1 MKAQIISIGDEI
13 LIGQIVNTNAA
24 WIANYLTSEGI
35 ECTKITTVSDSK
47 ESIVTALKNAVDN
60 SELVIITGGL
70 GPTNDDITKHTLCSF
85 FNDKLERNND
95 VLSDI
100 KKFFQQKG
108 RSNILDLNKDQALVP
123 SKSKVIRNPLGTA
136 PGIWLSQNNCEV
148 LALPGV
154 PYEMKILVEHFF
166 REFKKNRKL
175 DSIVQKT
182 IFIRNIPESQLAF
195 MLKEWEAS
203 INKDIKLAYLPSPG
217 VVRLRLSG
225 ISNSKAKIESLIQCE
240 LDKLNSIVKY
250 DDNSKDLNQ
259 LVYDFCKIK
268 CISISVAESCTSG
281 LIASSLSQIP
291 GSSDIFLGGIICYS
305 DLSKINLLGISS
317 KLINEKSSVS
327 EDVCFEMA
335 QNVRN
340 KFKSDYSIATTGYAG
355 PTGGTEDNPVGT
367 VFITIN
373 SLKGSITEKILFS
386 GDRKIILNQVRI
398 KALELL
404 IDEIKKYE

>member
-35 ECTKITTVSDSK
+35 ECAKITTVSDSK
-47 ESIVTALKNAVDN
+47 ESIVNALQNAVDN

-100 KKFFQQKG
+100 KNFFKQKG

-182 IFIRNIPESQLAF
+182 IFIRNIPESQLAY

-217 VVRLRLSG
+217 VVRLRFSG

-259 LVYDFCKIK
+259 LVYDLCKIK
-268 CISISVAESCTSG
+268 CVSISVAESCTSG

-291 GSSDIFLGGIICYS
+291 GSSNSFLGGIICYS
-305 DLSKINLLGISS
+305 DLSKINLLGISP

-340 KFKSDYSIATTGYAG
+340 KFNSDYSIATTGYAG
-355 PTGGTEDNPVGT
+355 PNGGTKHNPVGT

-373 SLKGSITEKILFS
+373 SSKGSISEKILFS

>member
-47 ESIVTALKNAVDN
+47 RSIVTALKNAVDN

-100 KKFFQQKG
+100 KKFFKQKG

-182 IFIRNIPESQLAF
+182 IFIRNIPESQLAY

-259 LVYDFCKIK
+259 LVYDLCKIK

-281 LIASSLSQIP
+281 LIGSSLSQIP
-291 GSSDIFLGGIICYS
+291 GSSNFFLGGIICYS
-305 DLSKINLLGISS
+305 DLSKINLLGISP

-340 KFKSDYSIATTGYAG
+340 KFNSDFSIATTGYAG

-373 SLKGSITEKILFS
+373 SSKGSITEKILFS

-404 IDEIKKYE
+404 INEIKKYE

>member
-35 ECTKITTVSDSK
+35 ECAKITTVSDSK
-47 ESIVTALKNAVDN
+47 ESIVNALQNAVDN

-70 GPTNDDITKHTLCSF
+70 GPTNGDITKHTLCGF
-85 FNDKLERNND
+85 FNDKLEINND

-100 KKFFQQKG
+100 KKFFKQKG

-123 SKSKVIRNPLGTA
+123 TQSKVIRNPLGTA

-182 IFIRNIPESQLAF
+182 IFIRNIPESQLAY

-259 LVYDFCKIK
+259 LVYDLCKIK

-281 LIASSLSQIP
+281 LIGSSLSQIP
-291 GSSDIFLGGIICYS
+291 GSSNFFLGGIICYS

-340 KFKSDYSIATTGYAG
+340 KFNSDYSIATTGYAG
-355 PTGGTEDNPVGT
+355 PTGGTEDDPVGT

-373 SLKGSITEKILFS
+373 SSKGSMTEKILFS

>member
-35 ECTKITTVSDSK
+35 ECAKITTVSDSK
-47 ESIVTALKNAVDN
+47 ESIVNALQNAVDN

-70 GPTNDDITKHTLCSF
+70 GPTNDDITKHTLCDF

-100 KKFFQQKG
+100 KKFFKQKG

-182 IFIRNIPESQLAF
+182 IFIRNIPESQLAY

-250 DDNSKDLNQ
+250 DNNSKDLNQ
-259 LVYDFCKIK
+259 LVYDLCKIK

-291 GSSDIFLGGIICYS
+291 GSSNSFLGGIICYS
-305 DLSKINLLGISS
+305 DLSKINLLGISP

-335 QNVRN
+335 KNVRN
-340 KFKSDYSIATTGYAG
+340 KFNSDFSIATTGYAG
-355 PTGGTEDNPVGT
+355 PTGGTKDNPVGT

-373 SLKGSITEKILFS
+373 SSNGSITEKILFS

>member
-47 ESIVTALKNAVDN
+47 RSIVTALKNAVDN

-70 GPTNDDITKHTLCSF
+70 GPTNDDITKHTLCGF
-85 FNDKLERNND
+85 FNDKLEINND

-100 KKFFQQKG
+100 KKFFKQKG

-225 ISNSKAKIESLIQCE
+225 ISNSKAKIESLIQSE
-240 LDKLNSIVKY
+240 LDKLNFIVKY

-259 LVYDFCKIK
+259 LVYDLCKIK
-268 CISISVAESCTSG
+268 CITISVAESCTSG
-281 LIASSLSQIP
+281 LIASSLSHVP
-291 GSSDIFLGGIICYS
+291 GSSNYFLGGIICYS
-305 DLSKINLLGISS
+305 DLSKINLLGISPN
-317 KLINEKSSVS
+317 LINKKSSVS

-340 KFKSDYSIATTGYAG
+340 KFNSDYSIATTGYAG
-355 PTGGTEDNPVGT
+355 PTGGNEDNPVGT

-373 SLKGSITEKILFS
+373 SSNGSITKKMLFS

-404 IDEIKKYE
+404 INEIKKYE

>member
-35 ECTKITTVSDSK
+35 ECAKITTVSDSK
-47 ESIVTALKNAVDN
+47 ESIVNALQNAVDN

-100 KKFFQQKG
+100 KKFFKQKG

-182 IFIRNIPESQLAF
+182 IFIRNIPESQLAY

-259 LVYDFCKIK
+259 LVYDLCKIK

-291 GSSDIFLGGIICYS
+291 GSSNSFLGGIICYS

-340 KFKSDYSIATTGYAG
+340 KFNSDYSIATTGYAG

>member
-100 KKFFQQKG
+100 KKFFKQKG
-108 RSNILDLNKDQALVP
+108 RLNILDLNKDQALVP

-182 IFIRNIPESQLAF
+182 IFIRNIPESQLAY

-250 DDNSKDLNQ
+250 DNNSKDLNQ
-259 LVYDFCKIK
+259 LVYDLCKIK

-291 GSSDIFLGGIICYS
+291 GSSNSFLGGIICYS

-340 KFKSDYSIATTGYAG
+340 KFNSDYSIATTGYAG

-404 IDEIKKYE
+404 IDEIKKHE

>member
-85 FNDKLERNND
+85 FNDKLKRNND

-100 KKFFQQKG
+100 KKFFKQKG

-182 IFIRNIPESQLAF
+182 IFIRNIPESQLAY

-259 LVYDFCKIK
+259 LVYDLCKIK

-281 LIASSLSQIP
+281 LIGSSLSQIP
-291 GSSDIFLGGIICYS
+291 GSSNFFLGGIICYS

-327 EDVCFEMA
+327 KDVCFEMA

-340 KFKSDYSIATTGYAG
+340 KFNSDYSIATTGYAG

-373 SLKGSITEKILFS
+373 SSKCSITEKILFS

-404 IDEIKKYE
+404 INEIKKYE

>member
-70 GPTNDDITKHTLCSF
+70 GPTNDDITKHTLCRF

-100 KKFFQQKG
+100 KKFFKQKG

-182 IFIRNIPESQLAF
+182 IFIRNIPESQLAY

-225 ISNSKAKIESLIQCE
+225 ISNSKAKIESLIKYE
-240 LDKLNSIVKY
+240 LDKLSSIVKY

-259 LVYDFCKIK
+259 LVYDLCKIK

-335 QNVRN
+335 KNVRN
-340 KFKSDYSIATTGYAG
+340 KFNSDYSIATTGYAG
-355 PTGGTEDNPVGT
+355 PTGGNEDNPVGT

-373 SLKGSITEKILFS
+373 SSNGSITEKILFS

>member
-100 KKFFQQKG
+100 KKFFKQKG

-182 IFIRNIPESQLAF
+182 IFIRNIPESQLAY

-225 ISNSKAKIESLIQCE
+225 ISNSKAKIENLIKYE
-240 LDKLNSIVKY
+240 LDKLSSIVKY

-259 LVYDFCKIK
+259 LVYDLCKIK

-291 GSSDIFLGGIICYS
+291 GSSNIFLGGIICYS

-327 EDVCFEMA
+327 KDVCFEMA

-340 KFKSDYSIATTGYAG
+340 KFNSDYSIATTGYAG
-355 PTGGTEDNPVGT
+355 PTGGSEDNPVGT

-373 SLKGSITEKILFS
+373 SSKGSMTEKILFS

>member
-24 WIANYLTSEGI
+24 WIANYLTLEGI
-35 ECTKITTVSDSK
+35 ECAKITTVSDSK
-47 ESIVTALKNAVDN
+47 RSIVTALKNAVDN

-70 GPTNDDITKHTLCSF
+70 GPTNDDITKHTLCGF
-85 FNDKLERNND
+85 FNDKLEINND

-100 KKFFQQKG
+100 KKFFKQKG

-182 IFIRNIPESQLAF
+182 IFIRNIPESQLAY

-259 LVYDFCKIK
+259 LVYDLCKIK

-281 LIASSLSQIP
+281 LIGSSLSQIP
-291 GSSDIFLGGIICYS
+291 GSSNFFLGGIICYS
-305 DLSKINLLGISS
+305 DLSKINLLGISPD
-317 KLINEKSSVS
+317 LINEKSSVS

-335 QNVRN
+335 KNVRN
-340 KFKSDYSIATTGYAG
+340 KFSSDYSIATTGYAG

-373 SLKGSITEKILFS
+373 SSKGSITEKILFS

-404 IDEIKKYE
+404 INEIKKYE

>member
-47 ESIVTALKNAVDN
+47 RSIVTALKNAVDN

-85 FNDKLERNND
+85 FNDKLERNKD

-100 KKFFQQKG
+100 KKFFKQKG

-182 IFIRNIPESQLAF
+182 IYIRNIPESQLAF

-203 INKDIKLAYLPSPG
+203 IYKDIKLAYLPSPG

-225 ISNSKAKIESLIQCE
+225 ISNSKAKIESLIQRE

-259 LVYDFCKIK
+259 LVYDLCKIK

-291 GSSDIFLGGIICYS
+291 GSSNFFLGGIICYS

-335 QNVRN
+335 KYVRS
-340 KFKSDYSIATTGYAG
+340 KFNSDYSIATTGYAG
-355 PTGGTEDNPVGT
+355 PTGGTEYNPVGT

-373 SLKGSITEKILFS
+373 SSKASITEKILFS

-404 IDEIKKYE
+404 INEIKKYE

>member
-95 VLSDI
+95 VLIDI
-100 KKFFQQKG
+100 KKFFKQKG

-182 IFIRNIPESQLAF
+182 IFIRNIPESQLAYI
-195 MLKEWEAS
+195 LKEWEAS
-203 INKDIKLAYLPSPG
+203 LNKDIKLAYLPSPG

-225 ISNSKAKIESLIQCE
+225 ISNSKAKIENLIKYE
-240 LDKLNSIVKY
+240 LDKLSSIVKY

-259 LVYDFCKIK
+259 LVYDLCKIK

-340 KFKSDYSIATTGYAG
+340 KFKSEYSIATTGYAG
-355 PTGGTEDNPVGT
+355 PTGGSEDNPIGT
-367 VFITIN
+367 VFITIY
-373 SLKGSITEKILFS
+373 SSKGSITEKILFS

-404 IDEIKKYE
+404 IDEIKKHE

>member
-35 ECTKITTVSDSK
+35 ECVKITTVSDSK
-47 ESIVTALKNAVDN
+47 RSIVTALKNAVDN

-85 FNDKLERNND
+85 INDKLERNND

-100 KKFFQQKG
+100 KKFFKQKG

-182 IFIRNIPESQLAF
+182 IFIRNIPESQLAY

-225 ISNSKAKIESLIQCE
+225 ISNSKAKIENLIKYE
-240 LDKLNSIVKY
+240 LDKLSSIVKY

-259 LVYDFCKIK
+259 LVYDLCKIK

-291 GSSDIFLGGIICYS
+291 GSSNFFLGGIICYS
-305 DLSKINLLGISS
+305 DLSKKN
-317 KLINEKSSVS
+317 
-327 EDVCFEMA
+327 
-335 QNVRN
+335 
-340 KFKSDYSIATTGYAG
+340 Y
-355 PTGGTEDNPVGT
+355 
-367 VFITIN
+367 
-373 SLKGSITEKILFS
+373 
-386 GDRKIILNQVRI
+386 
-398 KALELL
+398 
-404 IDEIKKYE
+404 

>member
-47 ESIVTALKNAVDN
+47 RSIVTALKNAVDN

-85 FNDKLERNND
+85 FNDKLERNKD

-100 KKFFQQKG
+100 KKFFKQKG

-182 IFIRNIPESQLAF
+182 IFIRNIPESQLAY

-259 LVYDFCKIK
+259 LVYDLCKIK

-281 LIASSLSQIP
+281 LIGSSLSQIP
-291 GSSDIFLGGIICYS
+291 GSSNFFLGGIICYS
-305 DLSKINLLGISS
+305 DLSKINLLGISPD
-317 KLINEKSSVS
+317 LINEKSSVS

-335 QNVRN
+335 KNVRN
-340 KFKSDYSIATTGYAG
+340 KFSSDFSIATTGYAG

-373 SLKGSITEKILFS
+373 SSKGSITEKILFS

-404 IDEIKKYE
+404 INEIKKYE

>member
-100 KKFFQQKG
+100 KKFFKQKG

-182 IFIRNIPESQLAF
+182 IFIRNIPESQLAY

-225 ISNSKAKIESLIQCE
+225 ISNSKAKIESLIKYE
-240 LDKLNSIVKY
+240 LDKLSSIVKY

-259 LVYDFCKIK
+259 LVYDLCKIK

-327 EDVCFEMA
+327 EDVCYEMA

-340 KFKSDYSIATTGYAG
+340 KFNSDYSIATTGYAG
-355 PTGGTEDNPVGT
+355 PTGGTEDDPVGT

-373 SLKGSITEKILFS
+373 SSKGSITEKILFS

>member
-47 ESIVTALKNAVDN
+47 DSIITALKNAIDN

-100 KKFFQQKG
+100 KKFFKQKG

-259 LVYDFCKIK
+259 LVYDLCKIK

-291 GSSDIFLGGIICYS
+291 GSSNFFLGGIICYS
-305 DLSKINLLGISS
+305 DLSKINLLGISP

-335 QNVRN
+335 KNVRN
-340 KFKSDYSIATTGYAG
+340 KFNSDYSIATTGYAG
-355 PTGGTEDNPVGT
+355 PSAGTDDNPVGT
-367 VFITIN
+367 VLITIN
-373 SLKGSITEKILFS
+373 STKGSVTEKILFS

>member
-100 KKFFQQKG
+100 KKFFKQKG

-182 IFIRNIPESQLAF
+182 IFIRNIPESQLAY

-225 ISNSKAKIESLIQCE
+225 ISNSKAKIENLIKYE
-240 LDKLNSIVKY
+240 LDKLSSIVKY

-259 LVYDFCKIK
+259 LVYDLCKIK

-291 GSSDIFLGGIICYS
+291 GSSNSFLGGIICYS

-340 KFKSDYSIATTGYAG
+340 KFNSDYSIATTGYAG
-355 PTGGTEDNPVGT
+355 PTGGSEDNPIGT
-367 VFITIN
+367 VFITIY
-373 SLKGSITEKILFS
+373 SSKGSITEKILFS

>member
-95 VLSDI
+95 VLIDI
-100 KKFFQQKG
+100 KKFFKQKG

-182 IFIRNIPESQLAF
+182 IFIRNIPESQLAYI
-195 MLKEWEAS
+195 LKEWEAS

-225 ISNSKAKIESLIQCE
+225 ISNSKAKIENLIKYE
-240 LDKLNSIVKY
+240 LDKLSSIVKY

-259 LVYDFCKIK
+259 LVYDLCKIK

-340 KFKSDYSIATTGYAG
+340 KFKSEYSIATTGYAG
-355 PTGGTEDNPVGT
+355 PTGGSEDNPIGT
-367 VFITIN
+367 VFITIY
-373 SLKGSITEKILFS
+373 SSKGSITEKILFS

-404 IDEIKKYE
+404 IDEIKKHE

>member
-85 FNDKLERNND
+85 FNDKLEKNND
-95 VLSDI
+95 VLCDI
-100 KKFFQQKG
+100 KKFFKQKG

-225 ISNSKAKIESLIQCE
+225 ISNSKAKIESLIKCE
-240 LDKLNSIVKY
+240 LDKLSSIVKY

-259 LVYDFCKIK
+259 LVYDLCKIK

-281 LIASSLSQIP
+281 LIASSLSQVP
-291 GSSDIFLGGIICYS
+291 GSSNSFLGGIICYS
-305 DLSKINLLGISS
+305 DLSKINLLGISPD
-317 KLINEKSSVS
+317 LIKKKSSVS
-327 EDVCFEMA
+327 KDVCFEMA

-340 KFKSDYSIATTGYAG
+340 KFNSDFSIATTGYAG

-404 IDEIKKYE
+404 INEIKKYE

>member
-35 ECTKITTVSDSK
+35 ECAKITTVSDSK
-47 ESIVTALKNAVDN
+47 ESIVNALQNAVDN

-100 KKFFQQKG
+100 KKFFKQKG

-182 IFIRNIPESQLAF
+182 IFIRNIPESQLAY

-259 LVYDFCKIK
+259 LVYDLCKIK

-291 GSSDIFLGGIICYS
+291 GSSNSFLGGIICYS

-340 KFKSDYSIATTGYAG
+340 KFNSDYSIATTGYAG

-373 SLKGSITEKILFS
+373 SSKGSITEKILFS

>member
-24 WIANYLTSEGI
+24 WIANYLTSVGI

-47 ESIVTALKNAVDN
+47 RSIVTALKNAVDN

-85 FNDKLERNND
+85 FNDKLERNKY

-100 KKFFQQKG
+100 KKFFKQKG

-225 ISNSKAKIESLIQCE
+225 ISNSKAKIESLIQSE

-259 LVYDFCKIK
+259 LVYDLCKIK
-268 CISISVAESCTSG
+268 CISTSVAESCTSG

-291 GSSDIFLGGIICYS
+291 GSSNFFLGGIICYS

-335 QNVRN
+335 TNVRN
-340 KFKSDYSIATTGYAG
+340 KFSSDFSIATTGYAG

-373 SLKGSITEKILFS
+373 SSKGSITEKILFS

>member
-35 ECTKITTVSDSK
+35 ECAKITTVSDSK

-100 KKFFQQKG
+100 EKFFKQKG

-182 IFIRNIPESQLAF
+182 IFIRNIPESQLAY
-195 MLKEWEAS
+195 MLNEWEAS

-225 ISNSKAKIESLIQCE
+225 ISNSKAKIESLIKYE
-240 LDKLNSIVKY
+240 LDKLSSIVKY

-259 LVYDFCKIK
+259 LVYDLCKIK

-340 KFKSDYSIATTGYAG
+340 KFNSDYSIATTGYAG
-355 PTGGTEDNPVGT
+355 PTGGTEDDPVGT

-373 SLKGSITEKILFS
+373 SSKGSITEKILFS

>member
-35 ECTKITTVSDSK
+35 ECTKITTVGDSK
-47 ESIVTALKNAVDN
+47 RSIVTALKNAVDN

-85 FNDKLERNND
+85 FNDKLERNKD

-100 KKFFQQKG
+100 KKFFKQKG

-182 IFIRNIPESQLAF
+182 IYIRNIPESQLAF

-203 INKDIKLAYLPSPG
+203 IYKDIKLAYLPSPG

-225 ISNSKAKIESLIQCE
+225 ISNSKAKIESLIQRE

-259 LVYDFCKIK
+259 LVYDLCKIK

-291 GSSDIFLGGIICYS
+291 GSSNFFLGGIICYS
-305 DLSKINLLGISS
+305 DLSKINLLGISPD
-317 KLINEKSSVS
+317 LINEKSSVS

-335 QNVRN
+335 KNVRN
-340 KFKSDYSIATTGYAG
+340 KFSSDFSIATTGYAG

-373 SLKGSITEKILFS
+373 SSKGSITEKILFS

-404 IDEIKKYE
+404 INEIKKYE

>member
-47 ESIVTALKNAVDN
+47 RSIVTALKNAVDN

-100 KKFFQQKG
+100 KKFFKQKG

-182 IFIRNIPESQLAF
+182 IFIRNIPESQLAY

-259 LVYDFCKIK
+259 LVYDLCKIK

-281 LIASSLSQIP
+281 LIASNLSQIP
-291 GSSDIFLGGIICYS
+291 GSSNFFLGGIICYS
-305 DLSKINLLGISS
+305 DLSKINLLGISPD
-317 KLINEKSSVS
+317 LINEKSSVS

-335 QNVRN
+335 KNVRN
-340 KFKSDYSIATTGYAG
+340 KFSSDFSIATTGYAG

-373 SLKGSITEKILFS
+373 SSKGSITEKILFS

-404 IDEIKKYE
+404 INEIKKYE

>member
-47 ESIVTALKNAVDN
+47 ESIVTTLKNAVDN

-85 FNDKLERNND
+85 FNDKLEINKD
-95 VLSDI
+95 VLSEI
-100 KKFFQQKG
+100 KKFFKQKG

-123 SKSKVIRNPLGTA
+123 SKSKIIRNPLGTA

-182 IFIRNIPESQLAF
+182 IFIRNIPESQLAYI
-195 MLKEWEAS
+195 LKEWEAS

-225 ISNSKAKIESLIQCE
+225 ISNSKAKIENLIKYE
-240 LDKLNSIVKY
+240 LDKLSSIVKY

-259 LVYDFCKIK
+259 LVYDLCKIK

-281 LIASSLSQIP
+281 LIGTSLSQIP

-305 DLSKINLLGISS
+305 DFSKINLLGMSS
-317 KLINEKSSVS
+317 KLINDKSSVS

-355 PTGGTEDNPVGT
+355 PTGGTEDNPIGT

-373 SLKGSITEKILFS
+373 SSKGSITEKILFS

-404 IDEIKKYE
+404 IDDIKKHE

>member
-47 ESIVTALKNAVDN
+47 RSIVTALKNAVDN

-100 KKFFQQKG
+100 KKFFKQKG

-182 IFIRNIPESQLAF
+182 IFIRNIPESQLAY

-250 DDNSKDLNQ
+250 DDNSNDLNQ
-259 LVYDFCKIK
+259 LVYDLCKIK

-281 LIASSLSQIP
+281 LIGSSLSQIP
-291 GSSDIFLGGIICYS
+291 GSSNFFLGGIICYS

-335 QNVRN
+335 KNVRN
-340 KFKSDYSIATTGYAG
+340 KFSSDFSIATTGYAG

-373 SLKGSITEKILFS
+373 SSKGSITEKILFS

-404 IDEIKKYE
+404 INEIKKYE

>member
-24 WIANYLTSEGI
+24 WIANYLTSEWI
-35 ECTKITTVSDSK
+35 ECTKITTVSDYK
-47 ESIVTALKNAVDN
+47 DSIVTALQNAVDT

-100 KKFFQQKG
+100 KKFFKKKG

-259 LVYDFCKIK
+259 LVYNLCKIK
-268 CISISVAESCTSG
+268 CVSISVAESCTSG

-291 GSSDIFLGGIICYS
+291 GSSNSFLGGIICYS

-355 PTGGTEDNPVGT
+355 PTGGTEDNPIGT

-373 SLKGSITEKILFS
+373 SSKGSISEKILFS

-404 IDEIKKYE
+404 IDDIKKHE

>member
-47 ESIVTALKNAVDN
+47 ESIVTTLKNAVDN

-100 KKFFQQKG
+100 KKFFKQKG
-108 RSNILDLNKDQALVP
+108 RLNILDLNKDQALVP

-182 IFIRNIPESQLAF
+182 IFIRNIPESQLAY

-259 LVYDFCKIK
+259 LVYDLCKIK

-340 KFKSDYSIATTGYAG
+340 KFNSDYSIATTGYAG
-355 PTGGTEDNPVGT
+355 PTGGTEDNPIGT

-373 SLKGSITEKILFS
+373 SSKGSITEKILFS

>member
-47 ESIVTALKNAVDN
+47 DSIVTALKNAVDN
-60 SELVIITGGL
+60 SELVVITGGL

-100 KKFFQQKG
+100 KKFFKQKE

-225 ISNSKAKIESLIQCE
+225 ISNSKAKIESLIQRE

-259 LVYDFCKIK
+259 LVYDLCKIK
-268 CISISVAESCTSG
+268 CISISSAESCTSG

-291 GSSDIFLGGIICYS
+291 GSSNFFLGGIICYS
-305 DLSKINLLGISS
+305 DLSKINLLGISP

-340 KFKSDYSIATTGYAG
+340 KFSSDYSIATTGYAG

>member
-100 KKFFQQKG
+100 KKFFKQKG

-182 IFIRNIPESQLAF
+182 IFIRNIPESQLAY

-225 ISNSKAKIESLIQCE
+225 ISNSKAKIENLIKYE
-240 LDKLNSIVKY
+240 LDKLSSIVKY

-259 LVYDFCKIK
+259 LVYDLCKIK

-327 EDVCFEMA
+327 EDVCYEMA

-340 KFKSDYSIATTGYAG
+340 KFNSDYSIATTGYAG
-355 PTGGTEDNPVGT
+355 PTGGTEDDPVGT

-373 SLKGSITEKILFS
+373 SSKGSITEKILFS

>member
-47 ESIVTALKNAVDN
+47 DSIVTALQNAVDT

-85 FNDKLERNND
+85 FNDKFERNND

-100 KKFFQQKG
+100 KKFFKQKG

-217 VVRLRLSG
+217 IVRLRLSG

-259 LVYDFCKIK
+259 LVYDLCKIK

-291 GSSDIFLGGIICYS
+291 GSSNSFLGGIICYS
-305 DLSKINLLGISS
+305 DLSKINLLGISP

-340 KFKSDYSIATTGYAG
+340 KFNSDYSIATTGYAG

-373 SLKGSITEKILFS
+373 SSKGSMTEKILFS

>member
-35 ECTKITTVSDSK
+35 ECAKITTVSDSK

-100 KKFFQQKG
+100 KKFFKQKG

-182 IFIRNIPESQLAF
+182 IFIRNIPESQLAY

-225 ISNSKAKIESLIQCE
+225 ISNSKAKIESLIKYE
-240 LDKLNSIVKY
+240 LDKLSSIVKY

-259 LVYDFCKIK
+259 LVYDLCKIK

-291 GSSDIFLGGIICYS
+291 GSSNIFLGGIICYS

-340 KFKSDYSIATTGYAG
+340 KFNSDYSIATTGYAG
-355 PTGGTEDNPVGT
+355 PTGGTEDDPVGT

-373 SLKGSITEKILFS
+373 SSKGSITEKILFS

>member
-47 ESIVTALKNAVDN
+47 ESIVTTLKNAVYN

-70 GPTNDDITKHTLCSF
+70 GPTNDDITKHTLCGF
-85 FNDKLERNND
+85 FNDKLELNND

-100 KKFFQQKG
+100 KKFFKQKG

-182 IFIRNIPESQLAF
+182 IFIRNIPESQLAY

-225 ISNSKAKIESLIQCE
+225 ISNSKAKIESLIQYE

-259 LVYDFCKIK
+259 LVYDLCKIK

-281 LIASSLSQIP
+281 LIGSSLSQIP
-291 GSSDIFLGGIICYS
+291 GSSNFFLGGIICYS

-327 EDVCFEMA
+327 KDVCFEMA

-340 KFKSDYSIATTGYAG
+340 KFNSDYSIATTGYAG

-373 SLKGSITEKILFS
+373 SSKCSITEKILFS

-404 IDEIKKYE
+404 IDEIKKHE

>member
-70 GPTNDDITKHTLCSF
+70 GPTNDDITKQTLCSF
-85 FNDKLERNND
+85 FNDKLEKNND

-100 KKFFQQKG
+100 KKFFKQKG

-240 LDKLNSIVKY
+240 LDKLSSIVKY

-259 LVYDFCKIK
+259 LVYDLCKIK

-291 GSSDIFLGGIICYS
+291 GSSNIFLGGIICYS

-335 QNVRN
+335 KNVRN
-340 KFKSDYSIATTGYAG
+340 KFNSDFSIATTGYAG
-355 PTGGTEDNPVGT
+355 PTGGTKDNPVGT

-373 SLKGSITEKILFS
+373 SSKGSITEKILFS

-404 IDEIKKYE
+404 INEIKKYE

>member
-47 ESIVTALKNAVDN
+47 VSIVTALKNAVDN

-100 KKFFQQKG
+100 KKFFKQKG

-123 SKSKVIRNPLGTA
+123 SKSKVIRKPLGTA
-136 PGIWLSQNNCEV
+136 PGIWLFQNNCEV

-175 DSIVQKT
+175 DSICLLYT
-182 IFIRNIPESQLAF
+182 S
-195 MLKEWEAS
+195 
-203 INKDIKLAYLPSPG
+203 PSP
-217 VVRLRLSG
+217 R
-225 ISNSKAKIESLIQCE
+225 
-240 LDKLNSIVKY
+240 D
-250 DDNSKDLNQ
+250 
-259 LVYDFCKIK
+259 
-268 CISISVAESCTSG
+268 
-281 LIASSLSQIP
+281 
-291 GSSDIFLGGIICYS
+291 
-305 DLSKINLLGISS
+305 
-317 KLINEKSSVS
+317 
-327 EDVCFEMA
+327 
-335 QNVRN
+335 
-340 KFKSDYSIATTGYAG
+340 
-355 PTGGTEDNPVGT
+355 
-367 VFITIN
+367 
-373 SLKGSITEKILFS
+373 
-386 GDRKIILNQVRI
+386 
-398 KALELL
+398 
-404 IDEIKKYE
+404 